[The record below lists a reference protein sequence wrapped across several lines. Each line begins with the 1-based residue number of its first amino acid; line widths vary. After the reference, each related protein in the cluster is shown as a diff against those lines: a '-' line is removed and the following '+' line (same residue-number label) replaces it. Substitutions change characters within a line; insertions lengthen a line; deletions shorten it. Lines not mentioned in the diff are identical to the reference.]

1 MFSALLLSFPNIDPV
16 IFQIGPIA
24 LRWYSLAYML
34 GVVGGWWYL
43 GVLDRRT
50 TPFFTTEQRDD
61 VILWAIA
68 GIILGGRLGYVLF
81 YNFGYFV
88 QNPSEIL
95 QVWQG
100 GMSFHGGTIG
110 VTFAFWLY
118 ARKNAMRWV
127 PLMDRIACVTP
138 IGLFFGRIS
147 NFINGELY
155 GRTTDAYFGMVFP
168 NGGTLPRHPSQLYE
182 AALEGL
188 AVGLILWFIAT
199 KRNALGF
206 AGRCSG
212 IFLCG
217 YSVSRFFIEYFREPD
232 AHLGFILGHLS
243 MGQLLCIPM
252 VLLGIWLI
260 MTSSKRPVEA
270 REVAND

>member
-1 MFSALLLSFPNIDPV
+1 MFSALLLAFPNIDPV

-24 LRWYSLAYML
+24 LRWYSFAYML
-34 GVVGGWWYL
+34 GVIGGWWYL

-50 TPFFTTEQRDD
+50 TSFFTTEQRDD

-81 YNFGYFV
+81 YNLDYFLH
-88 QNPSEIL
+88 NPAKIL

-100 GMSFHGGTIG
+100 GMSFHGGTLG
-110 VTFAFWLY
+110 VMLAFWLF
-118 ARKNAMRWV
+118 AKKHRLRWV
-127 PLMDRIACVTP
+127 PLMDRLACVTP

-155 GRTTDAYFGMVFP
+155 GRTTDAYLGMVFP
-168 NGGTLPRHPSQLYE
+168 TGGELPRHPSQLYE
-182 AALEGL
+182 AMLEGL
-188 AVGLILWFIAT
+188 VLGILLWFVAI

-206 AGRCSG
+206 SGRCSG
-212 IFLCG
+212 IFLSG
-217 YSVSRFFIEYFREPD
+217 YGLARFIIEYFREPD
-232 AHLGFILGHLS
+232 AHIGLVLGHLS

-252 VLLGIWLI
+252 MLLGGWLI
-260 MTSSKRPVEA
+260 LTSPKREILP
-270 REVAND
+270 EVAHD